1 LRKKKLNKRVL
12 NKSKAISNKESLIDC
27 KIFEN
32 SRYRTLSIDAEQI
45 TEELLIGLDEYLAA
59 GVHIGTRIG
68 TKSMKDFIYLV
79 RSDGLYVLDVRATD
93 ERIRIVAKFLARYE
107 PNQIAVFSS
116 RQYGQVPASKLAK
129 TCGFLSVPGRFI
141 PGTLTN
147 PEFTGFIE
155 PEVIL
160 VTDPRA
166 DKQAIKEANKV
177 GITVVAMCDT
187 DNELKGVDLSIPT
200 NNKGRKALALVY
212 WLLARE
218 IKRARGEI
226 PPGGTI
232 PETVEE
238 FTFKVLPSSMQI
250 AAEEELPE
258 PTEEG

>member
-1 LRKKKLNKRVL
+1 M
-12 NKSKAISNKESLIDC
+12 AIEAD
-27 KIFEN
+27 
-32 SRYRTLSIDAEQI
+32 QI

-68 TKSMKDFIYLV
+68 THSMKQFIYLV

-93 ERIRIVAKFLARYE
+93 ERIRTVAKFLARYE
-107 PNQIAVFSS
+107 PQQIAVFSA
-116 RQYGQVPASKLAK
+116 RQYGQVPSSKLAK
-129 TCGFLSVPGRFI
+129 TCNFKSLPGRFI

-177 GITVVAMCDT
+177 GITVVALCDT
-187 DNELKGVDLSIPT
+187 DNELKGVDLIIPS
-200 NNKGRKALALVY
+200 NNKGRRALALVY

-218 IKRARGEI
+218 VLRARGEI
-226 PPGGTI
+226 PPDGTI
-232 PETVEE
+232 PSTIEE

-250 AAEEELPE
+250 TTEGEEQTPE
-258 PTEEG
+258 PEM

>member
-1 LRKKKLNKRVL
+1 M
-12 NKSKAISNKESLIDC
+12 
-27 KIFEN
+27 
-32 SRYRTLSIDAEQI
+32 SIEPDQI

-93 ERIRIVAKFLARYE
+93 ERIRILAKFLARFD
-107 PNQIAVFSS
+107 PKQVAIFSA
-116 RQYGQVPASKLAK
+116 RQYGQVPGSKLAK
-129 TCGFLSVPGRFI
+129 VCGFLSLPGRFI

-147 PEFTGFIE
+147 PEFSGFIE

-166 DKQAIKEANKV
+166 DRQAIKEANKV
-177 GITVVAMCDT
+177 GVVVGAMCDT
-187 DNELKGVDLSIPT
+187 DNELQGVDICVPT
-200 NNKGRKALALVY
+200 NNKGRRALALVY

-218 IKRARGEI
+218 ILRARGDI
-226 PPGGTI
+226 PPDGSI
-232 PETVEE
+232 PETIED

-250 AAEEELPE
+250 QTEGQEEEYDMDY
-258 PTEEG
+258 